1 MYQLFV
7 KFQEL
12 IMDLDKKIEDMLD
25 EAVELL
31 QQSGEEPTL
40 ENLIKASIYLKRLY
54 ELKRNTIDAN

>member
-1 MYQLFV
+1 
-7 KFQEL
+7 
-12 IMDLDKKIEDMLD
+12 MDLDKKIEDMLD